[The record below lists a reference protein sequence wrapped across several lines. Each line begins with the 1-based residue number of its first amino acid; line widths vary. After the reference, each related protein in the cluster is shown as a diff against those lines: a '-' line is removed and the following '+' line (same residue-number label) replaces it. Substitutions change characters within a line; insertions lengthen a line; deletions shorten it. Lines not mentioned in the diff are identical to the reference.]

1 MERITI
7 AMAKGRTANDAITL
21 LENADILFS
30 DFNEKGRKL
39 IFVDDERQV
48 NLIFVKA
55 VDVPTY
61 VENGA
66 ADIGVVGKDVMLESP
81 KDVYELVD
89 LGIGKCKMSVA
100 GFSGT
105 EISRLPQLTVASK
118 YPNVTQSFFDE
129 KGIRTKIIK
138 LNGSIE
144 LAPLIGMADVIVDIV
159 ETGTTLKENG
169 LVILEDITD
178 ISARLIVN
186 KASYAIKTERIQQF
200 VENVKRGLGVCT

>member
-1 MERITI
+1 MERLTI
-7 AMAKGRTANDAITL
+7 AMAKGRTANDAIAL
-21 LENADILFS
+21 LENAGILFS
-30 DFNEKGRKL
+30 DFDEKSRKL
-39 IFVDDERQV
+39 IFTDDGRQV

-61 VENGA
+61 VENGS

-89 LGIGKCKMSVA
+89 LGIGKCKIAVA
-100 GFSGT
+100 GFSGR
-105 EISRLPQLTVASK
+105 EMSRSSHLTVASK
-118 YPNVTQSFFDE
+118 YPNVAKSFFDQ
-129 KGIRTKIIK
+129 KGIQTKIIK

-169 LVILEDITD
+169 LAVLENITD

-186 KASYAIKTERIQQF
+186 KASYAIKTDRIQQF
-200 VENVKRGLGVCT
+200 VENIKRGLGVCT